1 MLAAYGS
8 LSYRF
13 CIASHKVEP
22 VDCTMVNFGLHT
34 RCILLFGLPVMQNI
48 YKQTGSSLLNIL
60 LL

>member
-1 MLAAYGS
+1 
-8 LSYRF
+8 
-13 CIASHKVEP
+13 
-22 VDCTMVNFGLHT
+22 MVNFGLHT